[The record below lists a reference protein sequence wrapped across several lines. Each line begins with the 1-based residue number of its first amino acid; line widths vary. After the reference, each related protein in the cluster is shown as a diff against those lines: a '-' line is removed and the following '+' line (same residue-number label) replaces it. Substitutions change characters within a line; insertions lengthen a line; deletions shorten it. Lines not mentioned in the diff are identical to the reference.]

1 MGSLAMW
8 SGLAGAGKGLAEY
21 SMKRIE
27 DESYE
32 KRSKIDEARDK
43 RLSDYKSKLSREEE
57 THRLGGQISL
67 EMLEQGRADMRQAE
81 QDAQAMS
88 RVELQ
93 TQTQKDVAGI
103 NQAGQTARLQEEREA
118 RRTNEWFDT
127 TPGKTGRGANDPR
140 FKAIVDKYQPKT
152 LTVSEANKLQPDNP
166 LFNIEKD
173 TPAIW
178 DGDTWYLQ
186 KGNKYILPDAPPKEP
201 PQESKAKAEQDALRE
216 PLKYG
221 DMFLAAYNYLPMGY
235 FKARRNAEL
244 AAAGYDVYGNPLNTE

>member
-57 THRLGGQISL
+57 THKLGGQISL
-67 EMLEQGRADMRQAE
+67 EMLEQGRADMRAE
-81 QDAQAMS
+81 GQDKRAME
-88 RVELQ
+88 RVEA
-93 TQTQKDVAGI
+93 TA
-103 NQAGQTARLQEEREA
+103 AGQYAVEEERQ
-118 RRTNEWFDT
+118 
-127 TPGKTGRGANDPR
+127 RGATQRTQMDIDAGRWDKTPRGGAQDPR
-140 FKAIVDKYQPKT
+140 FKAIVDRYEPKT
-152 LTVSEANKLQPDNP
+152 LTVSEASKLEPNNP

-201 PQESKAKAEQDALRE
+201 PQDFKVKAEQDALRE

-221 DMFLAAYNYLPMGY
+221 DMFLAAYNYLPIGY